1 MLTLCPAGSLEGQ
14 DLDPADVQVM
24 LDWALHIAQRAAA
37 KRFPGGV
44 DYLLYSVTPRVLKE
58 IPAVCTGRC
67 GGRCEP
73 SLITDG

>member
-1 MLTLCPAGSLEGQ
+1 
-14 DLDPADVQVM
+14 M